1 MVVDIMIL
9 SRQCNNKNIDIVYI
23 MNGNIEYTDTE
34 KNIEPFFWGRCWT
47 RRCRRRRDEARARV
61 YAAEAAERE
70 RQQQCRAQ
78 GYANCYD
85 RDRAEDLCRR
95 YGYSSC
101 AHKRDAEYAEAERQR
116 QCRAQG
122 YTNCAAR
129 DRAEYS
135 CRMSGYTSCAAKR
148 SAEEA
153 AERERIRKIKEEEE
167 RKRLAEERRIQELRN
182 EKHNKHWNT
191 IGKNQKRVFECDDI
205 NGNRLGGRN
214 LYMDDY
220 GIILANEK
228 SIILNTAQMN
238 EINKSRKLSDGISN
252 PNWKKHNLSSGNAR
266 NFLYP
271 YDPSS
276 GKGEKIEYG
285 GNSLVSNNYVF
296 KLEMT
301 KEGNLVLKKTITG
314 CTDIYTK
321 LENVGDYKAFKT
333 DSSMLMNKYMLID
346 NADKMVH
353 TVADNLLES
362 DNTFNYVGDYIPED
376 MSNMTLTKDI
386 QNSFDKCKKDLSC
399 EHMYYIESKTGDNYY
414 ITKSGMPDKYIPIQ
428 PDSNIKT
435 SKLYIKNKKMKP
447 VQRGENLPD
456 SELYI
461 LDKYNQTLPNLSV
474 QRVSNY
480 TAYSDYDVDTTPITQ
495 AQDFLGSR
503 VSELKVNQKKLF
515 EGFKEKNERGE
526 NEPVK
531 TFIQTQQIQPL
542 EKIEDEYTK
551 KLVRINDNYNQIE
564 AGLNQITNN
573 DNSGLRD
580 KLSNEKRYKKSYL
593 EYELEKS
600 PNVSEV
606 RLQDTKDLINH
617 NKTIVDLGIITA
629 CTLLVASI
637 VIARN

>member
-1 MVVDIMIL
+1 
-9 SRQCNNKNIDIVYI
+9 
-23 MNGNIEYTDTE
+23 MNGNIEYIDTE
-34 KNIEPFFWGRCWT
+34 KTIEPFWCWT
-47 RRCRRRRDEARARV
+47 RRCRRNRER
-61 YAAEAAERE
+61 ERE
-70 RQQQCRAQ
+70 RQRAIEAAAARAREAAAARAREEEAARAEAARQRECRVQ
-78 GYANCYD
+78 GYANCYE
-85 RDRAEDLCRR
+85 RDRAENLCIH
-95 YGYSSC
+95 YGYTSC
-101 AHKRDAEYAEAERQR
+101 AHKRYVEEAERERQR

-122 YTNCAAR
+122 YTNCAER
-129 DRAEYS
+129 DRAENLCKSY
-135 CRMSGYTSCAAKR
+135 GYTSCAHKR

-167 RKRLAEERRIQELRN
+167 RKRLAEERRIQALRN

-191 IGKNQKRVFECDDI
+191 IGKNEKRVFECDDI

-214 LYMDDY
+214 LYMDDN
-220 GIILANEK
+220 GIIVANEK
-228 SIILNTAQMN
+228 SIILNAEQMN
-238 EINKSRKLSDGISN
+238 ELNKSRKLSDGLSN
-252 PNWKKHNLSSGNAR
+252 PSWKKHNLSSGKAR

-271 YDPSS
+271 YDPSN

-314 CTDIYTK
+314 CTDNYTK

-346 NADKMVH
+346 SAKQVVRI
-353 TVADNLLES
+353 VADNVLET

-376 MSNMTLTKDI
+376 MSNMILIKDI
-386 QNSFDKCKKDLSC
+386 QNSFDKCRQDATC
-399 EHMYYIESKTGDNYY
+399 DHIYYIESQTGDNYY
-414 ITKSGMPDKYIPIQ
+414 ITKTGMPDKYIPIQ

-447 VQRGENLPD
+447 VKRGENLPE
-456 SELYI
+456 SESYI

-503 VSELKVNQKKLF
+503 VSELKLNQKTLF
-515 EGFKEKNERGE
+515 EGFKEKNERRE
-526 NEPVK
+526 NEPIK
-531 TFIQTQQIQPL
+531 TFIETQQIQPL

-564 AGLNQITNN
+564 ADVKQITNN
-573 DNSGLRD
+573 DNTGLRD
-580 KLSNEKRYKKSYL
+580 KLTNEKIYKKSYL
-593 EYELEKS
+593 EFELEKS

-617 NKTIVDLGIITA
+617 NKTVVDLGIVTA

>member
-1 MVVDIMIL
+1 MGGGP
-9 SRQCNNKNIDIVYI
+9 SRQ
-23 MNGNIEYTDTE
+23 EQE
-34 KNIEPFFWGRCWT
+34 
-47 RRCRRRRDEARARV
+47 RAAAAAAAA
-61 YAAEAAERE
+61 AAEAD
-70 RQQQCRAQ
+70 RQRKCKAQ
-78 GYANCYD
+78 GYYD
-85 RDRAEDLCRR
+85 CAARDRAEDLCKS
-95 YGYSSC
+95 YGYTDC
-101 AHKRDAEYAEAERQR
+101 ASKRAAEEAERERQR
-116 QCRAQG
+116 RCRAQG
-122 YTNCAAR
+122 YYDCASR
-129 DRAEYS
+129 DRAENL
-135 CRMSGYTSCAAKR
+135 CRRYGYTSCAAKR
-148 SAEEA
+148 AAEEA
-153 AERERIRKIKEEEE
+153 AERERIRKMKEEEE
-167 RKRLAEERRIQELRN
+167 RKRLAEEHRIKELRN

-314 CTDIYTK
+314 CTDNYTK

-346 NADKMVH
+346 NADKIVR
-353 TVADNLLES
+353 TVADNLLEY

-376 MSNMTLTKDI
+376 MSNMILTKDI
-386 QNSFDKCKKDLSC
+386 QNSFDKCKKDASC

-414 ITKSGMPDKYIPIQ
+414 ITKTGMPDKYIPIQ

-435 SKLYIKNKKMKP
+435 SKLYIKNKKMRQ
-447 VQRGENLPD
+447 VERGENLPD

-480 TAYSDYDVDTTPITQ
+480 NAYSDYDVDTKPITQ

-503 VSELKVNQKKLF
+503 VSELKVNQNKLF

-551 KLVRINDNYNQIE
+551 KIVRINDNYNQIE
-564 AGLNQITNN
+564 AELNQITNN

-637 VIARN
+637 MIARN